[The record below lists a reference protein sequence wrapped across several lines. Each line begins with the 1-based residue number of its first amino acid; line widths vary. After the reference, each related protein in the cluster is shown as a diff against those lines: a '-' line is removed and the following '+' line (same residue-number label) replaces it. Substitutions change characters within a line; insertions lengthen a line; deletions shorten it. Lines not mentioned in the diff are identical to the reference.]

1 MSAPTH
7 EPRSLAVRASW
18 IALCLALVAAV
29 LFVLWVLGSEAS
41 PPDTTSQGVLTGVLP
56 RTFLCALWGAEA
68 LAVVVGFVSFLLIR
82 RNDAVRQAIPGI
94 MVRSLVGIVVGL
106 IGTLILWLV
115 VGHMVIGF

>member
-1 MSAPTH
+1 MTAPTH

>member
-1 MSAPTH
+1 
-7 EPRSLAVRASW
+7 
-18 IALCLALVAAV
+18 
-29 LFVLWVLGSEAS
+29 
-41 PPDTTSQGVLTGVLP
+41 
-56 RTFLCALWGAEA
+56 